1 MKKFLIYISQSYSI
15 PIGRP
20 LHAEIEKRGFTVRWF
35 CDENETKA
43 HLLEKEILLNSVDEV
58 IDYHPD
64 VVLVATNVVPDFF
77 SGIKVQIFHGFSV
90 GKRSESKGHFNIRG
104 LFDLYCTQGESTT
117 KPFLEL
123 QKKYKYFEVVETGW
137 SKVDPLFPLDVELLE
152 EKKEKPTVMISSTFT
167 TRLSLAKNQEV
178 VEEIERLS
186 KLDKYNFISVLHPK
200 MERDIVEKFK
210 KLQNKNFRFYDTT
223 DLIPLFKQADI
234 MLSDTTSAITEFVLQ
249 QKPVVT
255 INNNQPKSYMIDI
268 NQADKIENA
277 LDLALSKPKNIMD
290 ELDKF
295 INKTHPYKDGKSSQ
309 RVIEACL
316 DFLENGKIKRKPLN
330 LIRKFK
336 IRKKLGYFKIGL
348 M

>member
-336 IRKKLGYFKIGL
+336 IRKKLGYFKIG
-348 M
+348 